1 MRRWFRLPL
10 YLQIAVGIAVGIAL
24 GLILGREA
32 AALKPVGD
40 IFLRLLSMLVVPLT
54 FFTLV
59 AGMAKLENLR
69 SLRSIG
75 GWVVLYY
82 AVSSVIAAAV
92 GVAVALL
99 VRPGREAAGLLDAGI
114 RVEASRLNL
123 WDQIVSWFPSNPV
136 EAMSQGNLFQVIV
149 FALIVGAALLA
160 LGERV
165 RTLKTLADEAA
176 GLMIKVTD
184 LVMKIS
190 PYGILALVANMVG
203 SFNAKMLKDV
213 ARFVGADVAAQVLL
227 LALLYPAVIKILG
240 RLTVGR
246 FYRHATPALLVA
258 ASTTSSGATLPIAMT
273 VADRQMGIQEKIWGF
288 SLPLGATMNQNG
300 MAVAVGVIAV
310 FAANLYGVAL
320 TPSLLVQ
327 FVLLG
332 LILSAG
338 TAGVKGG
345 GIVISGIL
353 LQTLNMPLTLIPL
366 LASLWPI
373 LDIGHT
379 INNVAGDLVGTAAVA
394 NRLGLLDR
402 KVFRDGRPPI
412 ESSG

>member
-1 MRRWFRLPL
+1 MKWWFKRPL
-10 YLQIAVGIAVGIAL
+10 YVQIAVGIAVGIGL
-24 GLILGREA
+24 GLLLGPEA

>member
-1 MRRWFRLPL
+1 MKWWFKRPL
-10 YLQIAVGIAVGIAL
+10 YVQIAVGIAVGIGL
-24 GLILGREA
+24 GLLLGPEA

-213 ARFVGADVAAQVLL
+213 ARFVGADVAAQVLV

-240 RLTVGR
+240 RLPVGR

-402 KVFRDGRPPI
+402 KVSRDGRPPI

>member
-10 YLQIAVGIAVGIAL
+10 YLQIAVGIAVGIGL
-24 GLILGREA
+24 GLLLGPEA

>member
-1 MRRWFRLPL
+1 MKWWFKRPL
-10 YLQIAVGIAVGIAL
+10 YVQIAVGIAVGIGL
-24 GLILGREA
+24 GLLLGPEA

-240 RLTVGR
+240 RLPVGR